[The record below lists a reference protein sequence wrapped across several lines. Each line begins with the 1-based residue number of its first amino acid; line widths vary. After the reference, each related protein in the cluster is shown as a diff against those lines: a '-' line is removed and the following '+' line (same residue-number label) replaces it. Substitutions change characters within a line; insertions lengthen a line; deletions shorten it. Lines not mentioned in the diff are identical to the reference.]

1 LISTVSCGSE
11 IYWPVC
17 TSQPF
22 GSRLGFGLADRVICA
37 SAYLIPFA
45 CNHLLGP
52 RFKHRWNRS

>member
-1 LISTVSCGSE
+1 VANITEECLSE
-11 IYWPVC
+11 RA
-17 TSQPF
+17 TS
-22 GSRLGFGLADRVICA
+22 GVLETIALVGGGLADRVICA